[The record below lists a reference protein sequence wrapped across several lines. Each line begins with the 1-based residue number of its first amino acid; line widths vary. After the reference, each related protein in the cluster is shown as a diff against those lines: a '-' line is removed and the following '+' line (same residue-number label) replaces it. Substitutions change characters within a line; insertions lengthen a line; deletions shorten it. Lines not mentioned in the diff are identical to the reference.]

1 VTTPERLQRRGR
13 PIVCEFPSDEPLYRA
28 IEPESVA
35 PAGVSPISIRFPA
48 WSVNRGGRI
57 PEEDGPFSEPGDVLL
72 PENRRAWAVA
82 RFRVRDVPGRTITF
96 GVEHDPLDDN
106 YAHSELRAYVD
117 GEFHENARVSTG
129 VKKAFRARLAP
140 KLEIIIPPGERR

>member
-1 VTTPERLQRRGR
+1 
-13 PIVCEFPSDEPLYRA
+13 
-28 IEPESVA
+28 
-35 PAGVSPISIRFPA
+35 
-48 WSVNRGGRI
+48 VNRGGRI

-82 RFRVRDVPGRTITF
+82 RFRVRDVPGGAFQTAPVERGGRTITF